1 MNTLNKDTPLRRA
14 VRGRGVWKTN
24 GAICKQRRPMAGAVD
39 LTEAQPWEMA
49 LMGQLSAQEPQSR
62 QAPALIS

>member
-1 MNTLNKDTPLRRA
+1 MADTLNKIRLSA
-14 VRGRGVWKTN
+14 GEAGREAYGTQQNNMKTAPAN
-24 GAICKQRRPMAGAVD
+24 GRAVD